1 MKNIAISL
9 AISLIL
15 ATNIVACS
23 PSAPTDS
30 ASNDNDNKAV
40 LAVKFVDEHDTCKD
54 VKYLFDALPK
64 LESYQGYNL
73 ISVGCFNHTIVAQY
87 KSATHKNDEIKIFL
101 HEETS
106 ENKQNFNMTKMS
118 FELLGVSKVNG
129 MDFSDLKIFENVSM
143 NIKNTAAYSDV
154 TYLGTYKSNYSFN
167 ASIRGQN
174 LNNKLAVDGFIK
186 TYLEAIDLA
195 KLP

>member
-1 MKNIAISL
+1 MKNIAISIVL
-9 AISLIL
+9 V
-15 ATNIVACS
+15 TNLLACS
-23 PSAPTDS
+23 PSAPTDGATTES
-30 ASNDNDNKAV
+30 ADNKASV
-40 LAVKFVDEHDTCKD
+40 AVKFVDENDTCKD

-64 LESYQGYNL
+64 LESYRGYSL
-73 ISVGCFNHTIVAQY
+73 VSVGCFNHTIVAQY
-87 KSATHKNDEIKIFL
+87 KSATLKNDEIKLFL
-101 HEETS
+101 HEEAG

-118 FELLGVSKVNG
+118 FELLGASKVNG

-154 TYLGTYKSNYSFN
+154 AYLGTYKANYSFN

-174 LNNKLAVDGFIK
+174 LNNKTAVDAFIK

>member
-1 MKNIAISL
+1 MKKI

-15 ATNIVACS
+15 VSNIVACS
-23 PSAPTDS
+23 PSAPTDD
-30 ASNDNDNKAV
+30 AATENADNKAAV
-40 LAVKFVDEHDTCKD
+40 AVKFVDEHDTCKD

-73 ISVGCFNHTIVAQY
+73 VSVGCFNHTIVAQY

-101 HEETS
+101 HEEAS

-118 FELLGVSKVNG
+118 FEMLGAAKVNG
-129 MDFSDLKIFENVSM
+129 MDFSDLKTFENASM
-143 NIKNTAAYSDV
+143 NIKNTDEYSNV
-154 TYLGTYKSNYSFN
+154 AYLGTYKTNYSFN
-167 ASIRGQN
+167 ATIRGQN
-174 LNNKLAVDGFIK
+174 LKNKQAVDAFIK
-186 TYLEAIDLA
+186 TYLETIVLA